1 MSALAER
8 KPLPMPSRSGSRS
21 LTVQPNLKIGR
32 PGDKYEQEAESV
44 ANHVVMS
51 PSNVA
56 PALAMTPAPSS
67 EGTFQ
72 MQAEEEEETLQMM
85 PFSESTSFLQLSS
98 MEEEE
103 TVQLSP
109 DLSQSI
115 QLQEEEKDTIQLIP
129 DFSKTIQRQEE
140 EETIQLSPDGSPT
153 ASPQISSQ
161 ITQSKGAGQSLPKPV
176 QAEMGQ
182 KIGADFSGVNIHTG
196 SQATGMSNALGAQ
209 AFTHGSDIYFNEGK
223 YQPETS
229 GGKHLLAHELT
240 HTVQQGSAEVQ
251 PMIQREEGDNPVE
264 LPSVAGTEVVGIVN
278 TNSDSITYNSISI
291 PGFKGSDH
299 RGEKYSGWNLKR
311 SKNYSSST
319 RPNNQQEVW
328 KDNVKTNSIE
338 EILRQKATA
347 AQFQPQNEM
356 YVFEAPARP
365 ITSGARHV
373 ARGQKNYYIGS
384 LKQIAK
390 ASSAPAWNKRGS
402 LSSSMEVDHIV
413 ELQISGQPQEGSNS
427 ANTISNMELLERR
440 PNQQSGD
447 FIKQSINEK
456 VDFTLHNQ
464 ETRALLNQ
472 EIPRLVDERNV
483 NRKRELIKSNF
494 DLVFSTFNPTGGP
507 RINDNSY
514 WTKEDIERG
523 DHLNQVTPGDF
534 SQLGE
539 QGKILIFP
547 TLSGG
552 IGKTFTW
559 DGANN
564 TPNRSKNEHDWL
576 KPFEIIYKR
585 FNSGEAQG
593 EEASYGEFQI
603 QIPEDRRDVYKELSD
618 TISIDPIPGAP
629 FAGRLSKQK
638 VQRSAEK
645 IELKKLSPI
654 TVEYIDIS
662 TQFGIEMGGKVLPT
676 IPFISNAQ
684 LEYRLRGN
692 ELSVFKV
699 FDLGDFNIPAPF
711 EISNSSLTLEFSTE
725 RGLAIEGLVN
735 FGIQNVGEGHIG
747 AAASTSG
754 GFELEG
760 AFNFDSELFDPAEIR
775 VEYKN
780 EIWTIGGTI
789 GIPEGKIRGV
799 KNATIT
805 ATYSENNF
813 VAEGEAELDIPGIER
828 GTMQISYGEEG
839 FSIGGN
845 FDLSSEVPGISGGN
859 VQARVS
865 KAPGDTEYNV
875 FVSGTAQPD
884 IPGIDSTL
892 SVTYDNGALTIEG
905 SAQYRRGMLSGS
917 INVAATNRAIGEDGQ
932 PTGDP
937 TDTILVYG
945 GGSLTLQ
952 ITPWLAATAEVQF
965 LPNGEL
971 EVTAR
976 LSSDEYEVF
985 RRREI
990 NRNLF
995 RVPTIE
1001 IPLFAIPLGP
1011 RSIGLVAQIG
1021 GGLDFTAGFGPGT
1034 LQNMSAEIT
1043 YNPARESETTLNG
1056 HGEFAIPA
1064 DAGLTLSGDLSLGV
1078 SVGVASLTGG
1088 IELEGSLGLEG
1099 EALASV
1105 DVNWS
1110 PMTGLTIDAMGR
1122 ITVNPKF
1129 SFGINAFARASLG
1142 IGLFSISE
1150 TWRHNLASFEWGPDI
1165 QFGIV
1170 FPVHYQEGEPFA
1182 MSFDDIELI
1191 YPDLD
1196 VVDMAVGLAR
1206 DIKDD
1211 IF

>member
-1 MSALAER
+1 MSAVAER
-8 KPLPMPSRSGSRS
+8 KPLPMPSQNNDVRH
-21 LTVQPNLKIGR
+21 VIQPSLKIGQ
-32 PGDKYEQEAESV
+32 PGDKYEKEAESV

-51 PSNVA
+51 PSNAA
-56 PALAMTPAPSS
+56 PAFAMSPSS
-67 EGTFQ
+67 VSVATLQ

-85 PFSESTSFLQLSS
+85 PLPENNSLFQLNC
-98 MEEEE
+98 MQEQED
-103 TVQLSP
+103 TVQLS
-109 DLSQSI
+109 
-115 QLQEEEKDTIQLIP
+115 P

-140 EETIQLSPDGSPT
+140 EKGAIQLSPDGAPT
-153 ASPQISSQ
+153 ASPQVSSQ
-161 ITQSKGAGQSLPKPV
+161 ISQSKGSGKSLPTPV

-182 KIGADFSGVNIHTG
+182 KIGADFSRVNIHTG
-196 SQATGMSNALGAQ
+196 SQATEMSNELGAQ

-223 YQPETS
+223 YQPETAD
-229 GGKHLLAHELT
+229 GKHLLAHELT
-240 HTVQQGSAEVQ
+240 HTVQQGSAEIQ
-251 PMIQREEGDNPVE
+251 PMIQREEGDDPVE
-264 LPSVAGTEVVGIVN
+264 LPSVAGTEAVGIVN
-278 TNSDSITYNSISI
+278 ANSDSITYNSISI
-291 PGFKGSDH
+291 PKFKGSDH
-299 RGEKYSGWNLKR
+299 RGEKYRGWNLKR

-319 RPNNQQEVW
+319 RPGNQQQVW
-328 KDNVKTNSIE
+328 KNNIETNSIE

-373 ARGQKNYYIGS
+373 ARAQKNYYIGS
-384 LKQIAK
+384 LEQIAE
-390 ASSAPAWNKRGS
+390 ASSAPAWDKIGS

-413 ELQISGQPQEGSNS
+413 ELQISGQPEEGSNS
-427 ANTISNMELLERR
+427 ANTISNMELLERKL
-440 PNQQSGD
+440 NQQSGD
-447 FIKQSINEK
+447 LVYQSINK
-456 VDFTLHNQ
+456 NVDFTLLNP

-483 NRKRELIKSNF
+483 NRQRGLVKSNF
-494 DLVFSTFNPTGGP
+494 DLVFSTFNPTEGP
-507 RINDNSY
+507 IIDDNSY
-514 WTKEDIERG
+514 WTKEEIERG

-559 DGANN
+559 DGTNN
-564 TPNRSKNEHDWL
+564 TPNRSNNEHDWL

-593 EEASYGEFQI
+593 EGVSYGEFQI

-618 TISIDPIPGAP
+618 TISIDPIPGAL

-638 VQRSAEK
+638 VKRSAEK

-725 RGLAIEGLVN
+725 RGLVIEGLVN

-813 VAEGEAELDIPGIER
+813 AAEGEAELDIPGIER

-884 IPGIDSTL
+884 IPGIDSSLT
-892 SVTYDNGALTIEG
+892 VTYDNGSLIIEG
-905 SAQYRRGMLSGS
+905 TAQYSRGMLSGQ
-917 INVAATNRAIGEDGQ
+917 INVAATNRNIGEDGE

-937 TDTILVYG
+937 TDTILIYG
-945 GGSLTLQ
+945 GGSLILQ
-952 ITPWLAATAEVQF
+952 ITPWLAASAEVQF

-976 LSSDEYEVF
+976 LSSDQYQVFSRKEV
-985 RRREI
+985 
-990 NRNLF
+990 NRNLLQ
-995 RVPTIE
+995 VPTIE

-1011 RSIGLVAQIG
+1011 RSIGLVAQVG
-1021 GGLDFTAGFGPGT
+1021 GGLDFTSGFGPGS

-1043 YNPARESETTLNG
+1043 YNPEHEDETTLSG
-1056 HGEFAIPA
+1056 HGEFVIPA
-1064 DAGLTLSGDLSLGV
+1064 DAGLTLRGDLSLGV
-1078 SVGVASLTGG
+1078 SVGIASLTGG

-1110 PMTGLTIDAMGR
+1110 PLTGLTIDALGS

-1129 SFGINAFARASLG
+1129 TFAINAFARGSLG
-1142 IGLFSISE
+1142 IGWFSISK
-1150 TWRHNLASFEWGPDI
+1150 TWSHNLASYEWGPDV

-1170 FPVHYQEGEPFA
+1170 FPIHYQEGVPFE
-1182 MSFDDIELI
+1182 MSYEDIDVI
-1191 YPDLD
+1191 YPNLD
-1196 VVDMAVGLAR
+1196 VIDMAVDLAR
-1206 DIKDD
+1206 DIKNE